1 MLTLERLKK
10 IDDRICNEI
19 NEFADRNGLSTSK
32 SQPIYDG
39 LYSAEMYWKSPL
51 RIMWILK
58 EPYDEFDK
66 RTGKPEGGAW
76 SITKDL
82 FHNPEDFARNKT
94 GQMVI
99 YTSYGILNN
108 LKWNKIDYIYDD
120 PDIPRILQTIAFI
133 NLSKMPA
140 YTTTRDSELWAKYE
154 DWKKI
159 TLKQIKQYEPNVL
172 IFGNTFKFFYDD
184 LYELFSIETTKKT
197 YLRNIDIRVYENEER
212 IIIDSWHPGKHFS
225 NEEKEI
231 YVNSLV
237 RKINNWYSS
246 ITQMN
251 SSFESK
257 YLFIS
262 KLADFLISNRI
273 KMNSADLINF
283 LNTNNFTTSN
293 EVPYSSTQSVN
304 NLLRECYQKADA
316 KTKKMIKNAFVN
328 NKGNT
333 II

>member
-140 YTTTRDSELWAKYE
+140 YTTTRDSELWANM
-154 DWKKI
+154 KI
-159 TLKQIKQYEPNVL
+159 
-172 IFGNTFKFFYDD
+172 
-184 LYELFSIETTKKT
+184 
-197 YLRNIDIRVYENEER
+197 
-212 IIIDSWHPGKHFS
+212 GK
-225 NEEKEI
+225 
-231 YVNSLV
+231 
-237 RKINNWYSS
+237 R
-246 ITQMN
+246 
-251 SSFESK
+251 
-257 YLFIS
+257 
-262 KLADFLISNRI
+262 
-273 KMNSADLINF
+273 
-283 LNTNNFTTSN
+283 
-293 EVPYSSTQSVN
+293 
-304 NLLRECYQKADA
+304 
-316 KTKKMIKNAFVN
+316 
-328 NKGNT
+328 
-333 II
+333 